1 MTTFTPA
8 LFDEINRLVKL
19 ELTHAQKQFAKNP
32 TATHW
37 LVTLRAMFVW
47 QQLNQMGSPSRRAM
61 RDDLYVALGSTP
73 RGEWGNLISRQLT
86 GLPIDEAV
94 KA

>member
-1 MTTFTPA
+1 MTAFTPTI
-8 LFDEINRLVKL
+8 FDEINRLVKL
-19 ELTHAQKQFAKNP
+19 ELTHATKQFAKNP

-37 LVTLRAMFVW
+37 LVTTRAMFVW

-61 RDDLYVALGSTP
+61 RDDLYLAMWQAP
-73 RGEWGNLISRQLT
+73 RGEWGNIVSRQLT

-94 KA
+94 KS